1 LRALSTKR
9 PADPVAGVKMTEIFD
24 YIVAGGGAAGS
35 VVASR
40 LSEAGATVLLLEA
53 GGTDKRLD
61 VIIPAGAANAY
72 KDASWDYPIEPNPR
86 SNQPMGVMAGKVLGG
101 GGSINSCVFIR
112 GNRADFDGW
121 AKQGCEGWDYQS
133 VLPFFRRMESWE
145 GGADT
150 YRGGEGPI
158 SVVVQKDR
166 TRPVRAFYEAS
177 LQAGFP
183 AADDYNGE
191 TQDGATYMQVNMR
204 RGLRSQASREYLRR
218 VASRKTLTLQLN
230 AYARRILFEGDRAV
244 GVEFEH
250 MGEVRTARAREEVI
264 VSAGSYATPKLLM
277 LSGIGPR
284 EEIER
289 HNLDLV
295 SHNPGVGQNLHDHPF
310 LMLRWKSKIRTLNR
324 PHPAAMAK
332 GLFDLVFRGRGILS
346 QTVVPAQVLMRAK
359 AEATSPDVQIGF
371 APFAILREADEHGV
385 FKVDL
390 AKEDGFMA
398 SATVLDARTRGRVSL
413 RSASPSETPMIH
425 YQYLEDSG
433 DLETMVKGLK
443 EVIRIMDQPVMA
455 ALTKGMFEPE
465 ASCRTDED
473 WRHYART
480 MVSSS
485 YHPVGSCR
493 MGSDDLAAVD
503 PQLRVRGVRGLRV
516 IDASIMPQI
525 TSGNTNAPS
534 MMIGER
540 GASFVLAG

>member
-1 LRALSTKR
+1 
-9 PADPVAGVKMTEIFD
+9 MTDTYD

-40 LSEAGATVLLLEA
+40 LSAAGAKVLLLEA

-61 VIIPAGAANAY
+61 IIIPAGAAHAY
-72 KDASWDYPIEPNPR
+72 RDASWDYPIEQDPR
-86 SNQPMGVMAGKVLGG
+86 SNQKMGVMAGKVLGG

-121 AKQGCEGWDYQS
+121 AARGCDGWDYQS

-145 GGADT
+145 GGASD
-150 YRGGEGPI
+150 YRGDRGPI
-158 SVVVQKDR
+158 SVIVQKDR
-166 TRPVRAFYEAS
+166 SRAVKAFYDAALE
-177 LQAGFP
+177 AGFP
-183 AADDYNGE
+183 PADDYNGQA
-191 TQDGATYMQVNMR
+191 QDGANYMQVNMR

-218 VASRKTLTLQLN
+218 VASRSLTLRLN
-230 AYARRILFEGDRAV
+230 ARVNRVLFEGDRAV
-244 GVEFEH
+244 GVEYQH
-250 MGEVRTARAREEVI
+250 DGQVKQARAREEI
-264 VSAGSYATPKLLM
+264 IISAGSYATPKILL
-277 LSGIGPR
+277 LSGVGPR
-284 EEIER
+284 EELAR

-295 SHNPGVGQNLHDHPF
+295 ANNPGVGRNLHDHPF
-310 LMLRWKSKIRTLNR
+310 LMLRWKSRIRTLNR
-324 PHPAAMAK
+324 PHPATMLK
-332 GLFDLVFRGRGILS
+332 GVFDLLFRGRGILS
-346 QTVVPAQVLMRAK
+346 QTVVPTQVLTRVNA
-359 AEATSPDVQIGF
+359 AATKPDIQIGF

-398 SATVLDARTRGRVSL
+398 SATVLDVKTRGHIGL
-413 RSASPSETPMIH
+413 RSASPTDTPMIH
-425 YQYLEDSG
+425 YNYLEDP
-433 DLETMVKGLK
+433 DELATMIKGLG
-443 EVIRIMDQPVMA
+443 EVRRIMDQPAMA
-455 ALTKGMFEPE
+455 ELTKGVFEPE

-473 WRHYART
+473 WRRYALS

-493 MGSDDLAAVD
+493 MGTDDLSALD

-540 GASFVLAG
+540 GADLVLNP